1 MWISVL
7 AVVVGLVVLAW
18 SSDRFVEGSVGIARH
33 FGVSPMII
41 GVIIL
46 GFGTSA
52 PEFLVSI
59 LSVLEGSSGLAV
71 GNVFGSNIANIA
83 FILGVTA
90 MISPIVVQS
99 QTLRKELPIVLGSI
113 LLMGALVWNGELSR
127 LEALVCVVVFA
138 VALFYLA
145 FSGKKDGGDTFESEL
160 SEELKGPGWSLGKSV
175 FWLVVGFALLAASSR
190 GLIWGAVNIAQSFGV
205 SDLVIGL
212 TIVAIGT
219 SLPELA
225 STIAAARKGE
235 HEMAFGNILGSNLFN
250 TLAVAGVAGLVM
262 PLPIEADF
270 LTRDLP
276 LNVGLTA
283 VLFVLGYGRK
293 SMGRINR
300 IEGLLLASVF
310 VGYMVYLVSVAVGS
324 SQ

>member
-1 MWISVL
+1 MLIYLL
-7 AVVVGLVVLAW
+7 AVIVGLAVLAW
-18 SSDRFVEGSVGIARH
+18 SSDRFVEGAVGVARH
-33 FGVSPMII
+33 LGVKPMVI
-41 GVIIL
+41 GVVIL

-90 MISPIVVQS
+90 IVSPIFIQS
-99 QTLRKELPIVLGSI
+99 EILRKELPIVLGSVI
-113 LLMGALVWNGELSR
+113 LVGALVWDKELSR
-127 LEALVCVVVFA
+127 MDALICVVVFG
-138 VALFYLA
+138 VALGYIA
-145 FSGKKDGGDTFESEL
+145 FSGKKAESDPLESEL
-160 SEELKGPGWSLGKSV
+160 NNELDGPNWSLVKSI
-175 FWLVVGFALLAASSR
+175 FWLIVGFALLAGSSR
-190 GLIWGAVNIAQSFGV
+190 GLIWGAVNIAELYGV

-250 TLAVAGVAGLVM
+250 TLAVSGVAGLVR
-262 PLPIEADF
+262 PLQVESVF

-276 LNVGLTA
+276 INIGLTA
-283 VLFVLGYGRK
+283 VLFLLGWGRK
-293 SMGRINR
+293 SKGSINR
-300 IEGLLLASVF
+300 FEGALLAIFFAS
-310 VGYMVYLVSVAVGS
+310 YMGYLVFNALGE
-324 SQ
+324 